1 MKGRKPRPSKIID
14 ILGGSRHT
22 HRPPRTDEPN
32 PPAEIPKCPSFLDK
46 FAKKEW
52 KRMAALLA
60 DLGIIAQVDMAT
72 LAKYCESYSIWAQA
86 SKKIQEQGMIF
97 MTPRRKST
105 KTTKD
110 GTILEK
116 ETGGGLPIINPYFSI
131 ANKAKEQME
140 KSATEMGCTP
150 SSRTRVKATG
160 TPAKEEKPRERFF
173 K

>member
-1 MKGRKPRPSKIID
+1 
-14 ILGGSRHT
+14 
-22 HRPPRTDEPN
+22 
-32 PPAEIPKCPSFLDK
+32 
-46 FAKKEW
+46 
-52 KRMAALLA
+52 MAALLA

-72 LAKYCESYSIWAQA
+72 LAKYCESYSHWAQA

-97 MTPRRKST
+97 MTPKKR
-105 KTTKD
+105 TTLPD
-110 GTILEK
+110 GTVK

-150 SSRTRVKATG
+150 SSRARVKATG